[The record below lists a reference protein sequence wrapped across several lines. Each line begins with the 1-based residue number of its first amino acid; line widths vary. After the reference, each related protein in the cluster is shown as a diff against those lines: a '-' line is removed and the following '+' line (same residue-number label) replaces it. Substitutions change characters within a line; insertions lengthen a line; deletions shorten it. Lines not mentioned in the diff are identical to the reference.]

1 MHAALPGH
9 VHGLNHADA
18 HWLFKRSAV
27 QEEAEQHGG
36 LVLKD
41 VEAEGDVR
49 ELEVEVVAGAVAE
62 AVAEAVQVMRR

>member
-1 MHAALPGH
+1 M
-9 VHGLNHADA
+9 
-18 HWLFKRSAV
+18 